1 MIRVDVA
8 GIGTPFFDYNIVIDE
23 MPVPDS
29 KQAIR
34 SFSQQGGNKV
44 PTALVAVARLGG
56 TAGLIGQVGD
66 DYHGRFCLD
75 DLAYNRVDASRMR
88 TVAGGAT
95 PLCVCL
101 SDLKT
106 RGRTFLVRREPFE
119 PLTLGEEDRRYIS
132 AARYLHLSSA
142 DEIPWHAIEWARQ
155 AGVRVAYDAD
165 GYRDTLPALIPKL
178 DVLIMSEFVYAK
190 LFNDEQYERNCFA
203 LTNQGPSVV
212 FVTLGARGSAGVMD
226 GQFVLQP
233 AFTNVDIM
241 DTTGAGDVYHGAFLY
256 GLLQGWDGPRIA
268 RFSSAVSAIKC
279 TRAGGRAGIPTR
291 AMVDEFLERGT
302 FDSAELDERV
312 RHYRQS

>member
-23 MPVPDS
+23 MPMPDS
-29 KQAIR
+29 KQSIR

-56 TAGLIGQVGD
+56 SAGLIGQVGD
-66 DYHGRFCLD
+66 DHHGRFCLE
-75 DLAYNRVDASRMR
+75 DLAYNGVDASRMR

-95 PLCVCL
+95 PYCVCL

-106 RGRTFLVRREPFE
+106 RGRAFLVHRKPFE
-119 PLTLGEEDRRYIS
+119 PLALDEEDRRYIRS
-132 AARYLHLSSA
+132 ARYLHLSSA
-142 DEIPWHAIEWARQ
+142 DDVPWQAIEWARE

-190 LFNDEQYERNCFA
+190 LFDDEQYERNCFA
-203 LTNQGPSVV
+203 LAKKGPSIV

-226 GQFVLQP
+226 GQFVQQP
-233 AFTNVDIM
+233 AFTNVDVV

-256 GLLQGWDGPRIA
+256 GLLQGWDGARIA

-279 TRAGGRAGIPTR
+279 TRVGGRAGIPTR

-302 FDSAELDERV
+302 FDPTQIDERV